1 MQVLKIENRVVVMK
15 EIFLSSL
22 KKLLNE
28 IECGE
33 QIDINQHLSDCWN
46 ELLLREKDTSIP
58 PEVIAK
64 NKKILEKLT
73 VILHEH
79 KEKPIGEEN
88 LHQIKSKL
96 FGEKLEQKVVDEDY
110 LQLKKEISDMSDF
123 LTEIERKMKKG
134 DKLFK
139 E

>member
-46 ELLLREKDTSIP
+46 ELLLREKDTSFP